1 MSDMKPLLI
10 ELGTEELP
18 VKALPGLAQAFFDG
32 VIDALQKRGI
42 VFDRDGAKPLYTP
55 RRLAVLLPGVAVE
68 QPEQRSEVLGP
79 YLNIALD
86 AEGKPTRALEGFAA
100 KAGIDWTT
108 LEKATDQKGERFV
121 HRAVTPGARTAAL
134 LPEILKEALAAMP
147 IPKPMR
153 WGDHDYGFARPA
165 HWLVLLLGDTVVDA
179 EVFGIKADRM
189 SRGHRFHHEK
199 TVWIGTPNDYVD
211 ALRAAKVLVD
221 PEERRARVVAE
232 VESAA
237 LKVGGTPRI
246 TDDNLEQVQCLV
258 EWPKA
263 VLCAFEREFLAVP
276 QEALIATMEANQK
289 FFPVLNAE
297 GKLTEHF
304 IGIANIE
311 SKDESEVRKG
321 YERVIRPRFADAKFF
336 FDEDLKQ
343 GLASMNEGLKTVTYQ
358 AKLGSVHDKVQRVA
372 ALAES
377 IAAEVGVDPKLAR
390 RAAELAKADLQS
402 RMVNEFPELQG
413 IAGRNYAMTDASL
426 NDYSDEDRAVV
437 AHAIDDAYMPRFA
450 ADDVAYS
457 TFGQILAIAE
467 RLDTLAGGFAAGLKP
482 TGNKDPF
489 ALRRNALGLART
501 LIEGGIDFDLNR
513 FLMDSIAQIPDD
525 AFVDVVF
532 KSPYTSER
540 WEQKKNVH
548 LGSLVE
554 FIFDRL
560 RSYYADQGVTP
571 QQFEAVAALMR
582 PIATS
587 VAPTGAGAGGTTVGA
602 AEAAMASMPQDS
614 QPHARPTSSGASSFS
629 GAGSLLDFDRRL
641 KAIGE
646 FAKLPEAEALAAANK
661 RIRNILKKADIAIP
675 TTVDTTLFAEDAE
688 RDLHA
693 AVEQAIAD
701 TDDALKTRD
710 YVAVLGRLARLRPQ
724 VDTFFEK
731 VMVNADAAAVRGNRL
746 ALLQRLADRLGSV
759 AAIEHLSV

>member
-1 MSDMKPLLI
+1 MSDKQALLI

-18 VKALPGLAQAFFDG
+18 VKALPGLAQALFDG
-32 VIDALQKRGI
+32 VIDALAKRGI
-42 VFDRDGAKPLYTP
+42 AFDRDGAKPLYTP

-100 KAGIDWTT
+100 KACIDWTT
-108 LEKATDQKGERFV
+108 LEKTTDNKGERFV
-121 HRAVTPGARTAAL
+121 HRAVKPGARTADL
-134 LPEILKEALAAMP
+134 LPEILTEALAAMP

-153 WGDHDYGFARPA
+153 WGSHEYGFARPA
-165 HWLVLLLGDTVVDA
+165 HWLVLLLGDQVIDA
-179 EVFGIKADRM
+179 EVLGIRSDRM
-189 SRGHRFHHEK
+189 SRGHRFHHDK
-199 TVWIGTPNDYVD
+199 TVWISTPSDYVD

-232 VESAA
+232 VNGAA

-263 VLCAFEREFLAVP
+263 VLCAFERDFLAVP

-289 FFPVLNAE
+289 FFPVLDSE
-297 GKLTEHF
+297 GLLTEHF

-343 GLASMNEGLKTVTYQ
+343 GFVRMNQGLESVTYQ
-358 AKLGSVHDKVQRVA
+358 ADLGKVSEKVDRVLK
-372 ALAES
+372 LAEK
-377 IAAEVGVDPKLAR
+377 IAGMVGVDPQLAA
-390 RAAELAKADLQS
+390 RAAEFAKADLQS

-413 IAGRNYAMTDASL
+413 IAGRYYAMKDMFFDDLSS
-426 NDYSDEDRAVV
+426 SDRKQIAD
-437 AHAIDDAYMPRFA
+437 AIDEAYMPRFSGDSIA
-450 ADDVAYS
+450 PSRLGLV
-457 TFGQILAIAE
+457 LAIAE
-467 RLDTLAGGFAAGLKP
+467 RLDTLAGCFFAGLKP

-489 ALRRNALGLART
+489 SLRRNALGLART
-501 LIEGGIDFDLNR
+501 LIEGNQ
-513 FLMDSIAQIPDD
+513 SIALAGLLREAVVGARN
-525 AFVDVVF
+525 AFVFTKAEKLSANAENARQKGVKVDDVQTGKVETQDDSEVAQDVF
-532 KSPYTSER
+532 D
-540 WEQKKNVH
+540 
-548 LGSLVE
+548 
-554 FIFDRL
+554 FILDRL
-560 RSYYADQGVTP
+560 RAYYSDQGFTP

-582 PIATS
+582 PVATR
-587 VAPTGAGAGGTTVGA
+587 VAPTGDAVAVVGA
-602 AEAAMASMPQDS
+602 TQVATNEAA
-614 QPHARPTSSGASSFS
+614 TS
-629 GAGSLLDFDRRL
+629 GSLLDFDRRL

-661 RIRNILKKADIAIP
+661 RIRNILKKTDIAIP
-675 TTVDTTLFAEDAE
+675 GTVDTNLFVEDAE

-710 YVAVLGRLARLRPQ
+710 YVAVLGRLARLRPE
-724 VDTFFEK
+724 VDTFFDK
-731 VMVNADAAAVRGNRL
+731 VMVNADDAAVRGNRL

>member
-32 VIDALQKRGI
+32 VIDALHKRGI
-42 VFDRDGAKPLYTP
+42 AFDREGAKPLYTP
-55 RRLAVLLPGVAVE
+55 RRLAVQLPGVAVE

-108 LEKATDQKGERFV
+108 LQKTTDQKGERFV

-263 VLCAFEREFLAVP
+263 VLCAFEHEFLAVP
-276 QEALIATMEANQK
+276 QEALIATMETNQK

-343 GLASMNEGLKTVTYQ
+343 GLASMNEGLKTVKYQ
-358 AKLGSVHDKVQRVA
+358 DKLGTVAEKVARVA

-377 IAAEVGVDPKLAR
+377 IAAEVGVDPQLAR
-390 RAAELAKADLQS
+390 RAAELSKADLQS

-413 IAGRNYAMTDASL
+413 IAGRYYAAAAGESA
-426 NDYSDEDRAVV
+426 EV
-437 AHAIDDAYMPRFA
+437 AAAIDEAYMPRFA
-450 ADDVAYS
+450 GDDIAPS
-457 TFGQILAIAE
+457 KLGQALAIAE
-467 RLDTLAGGFAAGLKP
+467 RLDTLEGGFFAGLRP

-489 ALRRNALGLART
+489 SLRRNALGLART
-501 LIEGGIDFDLNR
+501 IVEPGIELNLESWMLKLVMRHPVSIRGVPNDVEKEMAEASESKAREILDFIL
-513 FLMDSIAQIPDD
+513 
-525 AFVDVVF
+525 
-532 KSPYTSER
+532 
-540 WEQKKNVH
+540 
-548 LGSLVE
+548 
-554 FIFDRL
+554 DRL
-560 RSYYADQGVTP
+560 RAYYADQGVTP

-582 PIATS
+582 PVATR
-587 VAPTGAGAGGTTVGA
+587 VAPTGGAAPTGDEPAVVGA
-602 AEAAMASMPQDS
+602 TQVATNEAAHS
-614 QPHARPTSSGASSFS
+614 
-629 GAGSLLDFDRRL
+629 GSLLDFDRRL

-661 RIRNILKKADIAIP
+661 RIRNILKKAGIAIP
-675 TTVDTTLFAEDAE
+675 TTVDTALFAEDAE

-701 TDDALKTRD
+701 TGDALKTRD
-710 YVAVLGRLARLRPQ
+710 YVAVLGRLARLRPV

-731 VMVNADAAAVRGNRL
+731 VMVNADDKAVRGNRL